1 MARLG
6 ASTPVPVP
14 RTPSDPYAVYSVAAG
29 AGRSWPGFQAFE
41 FGQIAGTRWRSR
53 DGATSLAPV
62 LTRALRHQ
70 HPHFESYAVERSP
83 ELHVA
88 IAERYRLHGEHA
100 SGFRAVRLFVYAHGP
115 TTEQPGVSPQVA
127 AGLYIE
133 KGDGDPRFG
142 PVNDDWDW
150 PHFVEALGD
159 EHVQHE
165 LSAAMRRHSLRL
177 GDYRV
182 EAGRDDSTA
191 IGAIARVEQD
201 ELVSRDRGGTIV
213 GVGWEWFQAHLR
225 ALADTEWRECF
236 VWRSWPDDEAIA
248 AGPSLATE
256 GLLPVLTDLAR
267 VYLDVVGPV
276 LPSWNLVP

>member
-1 MARLG
+1 M
-6 ASTPVPVP
+6 
-14 RTPSDPYAVYSVAAG
+14 
-29 AGRSWPGFQAFE
+29 
-41 FGQIAGTRWRSR
+41 
-53 DGATSLAPV
+53 
-62 LTRALRHQ
+62 
-70 HPHFESYAVERSP
+70 
-83 ELHVA
+83 
-88 IAERYRLHGEHA
+88 HGEHA
-100 SGFRAVRLFVYAHGP
+100 SGFRAVKLFVYAHGP